1 MNDLRATFSF
11 IVRDIRTRTIGG
23 LPQAIKEVDWTL
35 VGEDTGQTFELPGT
49 TTLADPEPEDFTPLA
64 SVTPVQVVEWIE
76 ANEPDGRLLSIK
88 QHIQM
93 VLDREIAKASLVS
106 TPLPWAPPPVAEE
119 ATEPAAQA

>member
-1 MNDLRATFSF
+1 MSDPKATFSYV
-11 IVRDIRTRTIGG
+11 IRDIRTRTVGG

-35 VGEDTGQTFELPGT
+35 TGEDGGQTFELPGT
-49 TTLADPEPEDFTPLA
+49 TTLADPDPEGFTPLA
-64 SVTPVQVVEWIE
+64 NVTPAQVVAWIE

-106 TPLPWAPPPVAEE
+106 TPMPWAPQPAEQAEE
-119 ATEPAAQA
+119 PAQA